1 MTTTIQVSDATKQV
15 LDYLKKEEEADSYD
29 QVIQELT
36 RVKTKVP
43 QSMFGSVKF
52 SRPWSREDRMDFDN
66 E

>member
-15 LDYLKKEEEADSYD
+15 LDSLKKKEKADSYD
-29 QVIQELT
+29 QIIQELT
-36 RVKTKVP
+36 RVKIKVP